1 MFTWLIIRVDIYLD
15 PVVVGVC
22 NDDVVL
28 SVDGNSGGL
37 GELEELKTIL
47 IRMNTNY
54 PKTEIQNSET

>member
-37 GELEELKTIL
+37 GELEEL
-47 IRMNTNY
+47 NTMFN
-54 PKTEIQNSET
+54 

>member
-37 GELEELKTIL
+37 SELEEL
-47 IRMNTNY
+47 NTMFN
-54 PKTEIQNSET
+54 

>member
-1 MFTWLIIRVDIYLD
+1 MFTWLLKQVDIYLD

-37 GELEELKTIL
+37 GELEELKT
-47 IRMNTNY
+47 MFD
-54 PKTEIQNSET
+54 